1 MIPTGRHGDS
11 RGSLLQDRSVCSSFF
26 LSLNAHTTH
35 GDTDT
40 QDRHTHSQTHRHRTD
55 TFADTHTFTDTQ
67 THTQKDRH
75 TYLHTPYSAFISD
88 QGSQLRVGQA
98 VLCAGASRVEQNG

>member
-1 MIPTGRHGDS
+1 MVIPEALCYRIG
-11 RGSLLQDRSVCSSFF
+11 LCVLPFSFP
-26 LSLNAHTTH
+26 STHTTH

-40 QDRHTHSQTHRHRTD
+40 QEDRHTHSQTHRHRTD
-55 TFADTHTFTDTQ
+55 TFTDTQ
-67 THTQKDRH
+67 THTQDRH

-88 QGSQLRVGQA
+88 QGSQLRAGWA